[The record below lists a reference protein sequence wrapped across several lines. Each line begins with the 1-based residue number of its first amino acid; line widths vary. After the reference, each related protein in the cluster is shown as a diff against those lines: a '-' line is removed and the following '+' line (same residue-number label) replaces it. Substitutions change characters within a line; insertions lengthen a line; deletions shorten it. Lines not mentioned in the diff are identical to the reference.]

1 MAVDR
6 CPKHGMQIWARFCEH
21 AAAAIDNRHAV
32 PVYLQKHHGDWVG
45 VCDAC
50 VRRLDDPETLQNA
63 CEFVCQLCI
72 LEWAAATGSDY
83 VQRCQDPKAEFPP

>member
-21 AAAAIDNRHAV
+21 VATAINDRRV
-32 PVYLQKHHGDWVG
+32 VTVYLQKHHGDWVG
-45 VCDAC
+45 LCDTC
-50 VRRLDDPETLQNA
+50 VRGLDDPRTLEDA
-63 CEFVCQLCI
+63 TEFVCQVCI

-83 VQRCQDPKAEFPP
+83 VQRCQDPKPEFPP